1 MTAWPC
7 FYMFISYKNFHT
19 STMGGGYTKF
29 RILFFLC
36 GRKRERAEGNGGN
49 ARASPFPCTG
59 AALYC
64 IISAHVIG
72 ACERGEMADAPDLG
86 SGTFVCGGSSPFART
101 KKASETMSE
110 AFCVDALMRGCGM
123 R

>member
-1 MTAWPC
+1 MYLYHTRT
-7 FYMFISYKNFHT
+7 FIQAQWGGLYKISDFV
-19 STMGGGYTKF
+19 
-29 RILFFLC
+29 LFLLR
-36 GRKRERAEGNGGN
+36 GRKRERTEGNGGN

-64 IISAHVIG
+64 IISAHMIG